1 MRYLVAAYNTGNET
15 NIWHVTTPSSRDQ
28 FESERQWVKTF
39 TFRSCAAN
47 GAPAWDYTCVLDI
60 TKTMPGIAVATDPT
74 TGTQIMSEVTV
85 LVARAGAGH
94 ARDQPG
100 RDRRHIPQPWGRHPR
115 RA

>member
-60 TKTMPGIAVATDPT
+60 TKTMPGITVATDPT
-74 TGTQIMSEVTV
+74 TGAQIMSEVTV
-85 LVARAGAGH
+85 LVAPA
-94 ARDQPG
+94 ARTG
-100 RDRRHIPQPWGRHPR
+100 FYLEANEGCGG
-115 RA
+115 